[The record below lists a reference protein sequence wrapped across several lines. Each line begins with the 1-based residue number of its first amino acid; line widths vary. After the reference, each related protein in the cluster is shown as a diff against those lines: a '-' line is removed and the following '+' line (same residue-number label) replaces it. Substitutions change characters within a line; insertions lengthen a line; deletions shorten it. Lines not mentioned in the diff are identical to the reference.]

1 MTLLYNFLLPEITTS
16 QNVWFSKKSNIKKEP
31 LKALRKFKN
40 EYFENVSKILDNR
53 NVKNVER
60 LLKRKLLGK
69 KI

>member
-40 EYFENVSKILDNR
+40 EYFENVSKILDN
-53 NVKNVER
+53 
-60 LLKRKLLGK
+60 
-69 KI
+69 